1 MAKTKISTTDL
12 VWIFTEKMRSFDGCF
27 PGTYIAIVPSKNGWT
42 AVTGARGR
50 RAAYRR
56 CARRVE
62 QIQKELREIY
72 VLAKD

>member
-1 MAKTKISTTDL
+1 MARIKISTTDL
-12 VWIFTEKMRSFDGCF
+12 VWIFTKKMRSFGECL

-42 AVTGARGR
+42 AVTGSRRR
-50 RAAYRR
+50 RAEYRR
-56 CARRVE
+56 CARRVQ

>member
-1 MAKTKISTTDL
+1 MAKIKISTTDL
-12 VWIFTEKMRSFDGCF
+12 VWIFTEKMRSFDKWFLG
-27 PGTYIAIVPSKNGWT
+27 IAIVPSKNGWT
-42 AVTGARGR
+42 AVTGARRR